1 MSKQFWAVII
11 VIIIVLGGIFFIT
24 NNKSSSSSS
33 NSSSNGQPSHHVEGE
48 GKDDINLVEYGDYE
62 CPYCG
67 EYFSTVKQI
76 ETEYNTEI
84 TFQFVNF
91 PLVSIHQNA
100 FAGARAAEAAALQG
114 QFWQM
119 HDLLYEENQVYYDS
133 NETASTWVGASN
145 PESYFDEYAKQLG
158 LNVNEFEQ
166 DYASSAVNNTIN
178 ADMAKGNKLGIDAT
192 PTFYLDGK
200 QIQVDDSVTAF
211 EKVIN
216 AAITAKGDTVPST
229 TAAAGASTSAG
240 TTSQTTK

>member
-11 VIIIVLGGIFFIT
+11 VIVLILGGIFFIT
-24 NNKSSSSSS
+24 NNKSSSTTSSAGS
-33 NSSSNGQPSHHVEGE
+33 GKASHHVEGE
-48 GKDDINLVEYGDYE
+48 GTDHINLVEYGDYE

-67 EYFSTVKQI
+67 EYFSTVKQVQSI
-76 ETEYNTEI
+76 YNTQM

-114 QFWQM
+114 KFWQM

-133 NETASTWVGASN
+133 NETSSTWVGASD
-145 PESYFDEYAKQLG
+145 PETYFDTYASQLG
-158 LNVNEFEQ
+158 LNVKTFEQ
-166 DYASSAVNNTIN
+166 DYASSAVNDTIN
-178 ADMAKGNKLGIDAT
+178 ADMAAGNKLGIDAT

-200 QIQVDDSVTAF
+200 QVQFDDSVSAF

-216 AAITAKGDTVPST
+216 AAITAQGDSIP
-229 TAAAGASTSAG
+229 AAAVSAG
-240 TTSQTTK
+240 TSTSGGTTTQTKK